1 MNISRRSF
9 ILLGILFW
17 IVTIGTANAEPVK
30 VPDLMLETAQGKLS
44 LDKLQGQVVYVD
56 FWASWCGPCRK
67 SFPWM
72 NQMQQRYG
80 NKGFKIVAVNVDSD
94 QALAKKFLT
103 EHNANF
109 TIAYDPQGKVASAFK
124 VKGMPNSYLID
135 RNGQIHSSHIGFRE
149 KDVAAMEA
157 GIKALIKQ

>member
-1 MNISRRSF
+1 MYISRRSF
-9 ILLGILFW
+9 MLPGILFW
-17 IVTIGTANAEPVK
+17 IVTIGTVNAEPVK

-94 QALAKKFLT
+94 QALANKFLT

-109 TIAYDPQGKVASAFK
+109 TIAYDPQGKAASAFK

-149 KDVAAMEA
+149 KDVASMEA
-157 GIKALIKQ
+157 EIKALIKQ